1 MYEYIQNGV
10 KLENLKNVNNFFNLS
25 KITSHNLLI
34 SKKYIIVEKIK
45 KKFNEF
51 KKQFCKNVM
60 L

>member
-10 KLENLKNVNNFFNLS
+10 KLGNLKNTNILLNLS

-45 KKFNEF
+45 KNFNEF

>member
-10 KLENLKNVNNFFNLS
+10 KLENLKNANIFFNLS

-45 KKFNEF
+45 KNFLMNL
-51 KKQFCKNVM
+51 KNNFARM
-60 L
+60 